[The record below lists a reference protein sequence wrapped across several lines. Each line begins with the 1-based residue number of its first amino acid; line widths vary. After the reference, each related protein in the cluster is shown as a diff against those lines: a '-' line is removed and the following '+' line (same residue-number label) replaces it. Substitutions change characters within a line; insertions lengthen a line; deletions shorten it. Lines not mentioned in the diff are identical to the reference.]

1 MCENLEHPDV
11 TSAVCTGYPARQI
24 RARTA
29 RCSECDG
36 AVVPGDSEYGVLLEY
51 NGKML
56 CRTCFEDAVEDDL
69 HRDPVA
75 FAQSLLLTV
84 EHF

>member
-1 MCENLEHPDV
+1 MYEIMEHPDV
-11 TSAVCTGYPARQI
+11 ASAMRTGYPAGRI
-24 RARTA
+24 RSGTA
-29 RCSECDG
+29 QCSECG
-36 AVVPGDSEYGVLLEY
+36 NAVEAGDSEYGVLLEY

-56 CRTCFEDAVEDDL
+56 CRVCFEEAVEDDL

-75 FAQSLLLTV
+75 FAQSLLLAV

>member
-1 MCENLEHPDV
+1 MSEDIEHPGV
-11 TSAVCTGYPARQI
+11 SSAMRTGYPAGWI
-24 RARTA
+24 RAGTA
-29 RCSECDG
+29 LCSKCDG
-36 AVVPGDSEYGVLLEY
+36 AVEAGDSEYGVLLEY

-56 CRTCFEDAVEDDL
+56 CRACFEEAVEDDL